1 MTTFTP
7 TIPKIA
13 LQALSELTGEPQAE
27 IALLIALKDA
37 LRYRL
42 AIVEE
47 AIASL
52 EQKYKMSFEQFLAR
66 SETGAIPEQFSYEVE
81 SDFLEWDGLVSRKK
95 NLEAIGQWL
104 I

>member
-47 AIASL
+47 AIEL
-52 EQKYKMSFEQFLAR
+52 KEQDRVRRL
-66 SETGAIPEQFSYEVE
+66 SEANPVFS
-81 SDFLEWDGLVSRKK
+81 
-95 NLEAIGQWL
+95 
-104 I
+104 